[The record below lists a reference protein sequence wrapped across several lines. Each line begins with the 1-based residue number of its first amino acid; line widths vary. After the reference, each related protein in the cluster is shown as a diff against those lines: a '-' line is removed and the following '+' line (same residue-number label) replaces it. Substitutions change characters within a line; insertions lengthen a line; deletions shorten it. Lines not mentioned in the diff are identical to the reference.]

1 MEMRERGENEQ
12 IISFVVPRMCVLV
25 LNGDNNIKKK
35 FYILLFNITKGEE
48 ISINVSLSG
57 LVREYVNWSEQLWN
71 TIRREWSINL
81 MI

>member
-35 FYILLFNITKGEE
+35 FYILLFIITKGEE